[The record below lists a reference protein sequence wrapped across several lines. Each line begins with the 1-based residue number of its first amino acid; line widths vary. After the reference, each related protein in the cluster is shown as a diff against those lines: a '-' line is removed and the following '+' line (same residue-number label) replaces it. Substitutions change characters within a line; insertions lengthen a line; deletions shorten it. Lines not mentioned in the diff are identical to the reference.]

1 MSEFYHLVIFWTK
14 FRLLK
19 MYVHLFSIEDPRR
32 SIAMLLRVEKELLK
46 GRISMTWDYDTA
58 LIP

>member
-1 MSEFYHLVIFWTK
+1 
-14 FRLLK
+14 